1 MANPRIEV
9 EIVAIIDGLKKGLV
23 ESIGIIGALEKE
35 ALELGQALKAA
46 TTVPEIANL
55 NAKLA
60 QTKSAITQLKNTG
73 IEPLTK
79 ATSQFNV
86 VGLDFAR
93 VIQDAPFGIIGVGNN
108 ITQLAQ
114 SFSGL
119 GQAGDTLSSKF
130 KLALGQ
136 IFSSGNALIL
146 GVSLLTTAFTILQQ
160 KGFFDS
166 EKSAKSLT
174 DRLKE
179 YEETLGSVAKATLK
193 GVQDSE
199 GQLQKFRA
207 LTAQAQNLNV
217 SDKDRLAAV
226 NELQKQ
232 YPEYL
237 GNLTKE
243 QILTGQVGD
252 SYDVLTKQI
261 IANAKAKAF
270 SDEITKNSS
279 DLRTL
284 EKEQNDTANQILA
297 KRIELQN
304 AQSRSTES
312 ALKVSG
318 QLAASDLTVNNLTG
332 ELNDLIQK
340 QITSVAEANKIKQS
354 NLELDGLINQELKN
368 GAVFTK
374 ANTDAKKDD
383 KKALDDYKASWDQ
396 YNLQQETAR
405 ELQDKLTFSASE
417 YEKQI
422 IKVLKTSKEPI
433 IPIVTGD
440 NAWDQYTFSV
450 YKLEKAS
457 FEANKEI
464 TQTSQKALEFGE
476 RIKGLEGKEIKIKTT
491 IEGFGDEQAAQSPFQ
506 IFLDDVAFQLDKLP
520 SLQERVAN
528 FAKQTNDLIKG
539 NVTDAFVDLGYTIG
553 ETLAT
558 GGNLLTAI
566 GGSLLKSFGR
576 FLGQFGQQL
585 IAYGVAASAFGKVSA
600 ALANPATAIIAAP
613 LAIAAGIALTA
624 IAGAIGSMGSKG
636 MGGGGGGGGSAGGG
650 GVGTA
655 FSGGGAQGGLFAQNK
670 DLNGE
675 LVVRGQDLV
684 YVFGQ
689 ANNRINKG

>member
-114 SFSGL
+114 SFSTL
-119 GQAGDTLSSKF
+119 GKSGDTLSSKF

-136 IFSSGNALIL
+136 IFSSSNALIL
-146 GVSLLTTAFTILQQ
+146 GVSILTTALTYLSQ

-166 EKSAKSLT
+166 EKGAKSLT

-199 GQLQKFRA
+199 GQLQKFKA

-252 SYDVLTKQI
+252 SYDILTKQI

-284 EKEQNDTANQILA
+284 EKEQNETANQILA
-297 KRIELQN
+297 KRVELQN
-304 AQSRSTES
+304 AQSKSTES

-340 QITSVAEANKIKQS
+340 QITSVGEANKIKQS
-354 NLELDGLINQELKN
+354 NLELDGLINEELKN

-383 KKALDDYKASWDQ
+383 KKALDDYKSSWDQ

-405 ELQDKLTFSASE
+405 ELTDKLTFSTKD
-417 YEKQI
+417 YQTQI
-422 IKVLKTSKEPI
+422 TKALSSFQEIKSKEVKI
-433 IPIVTGD
+433 
-440 NAWDQYTFSV
+440 
-450 YKLEKAS
+450 KLEV
-457 FEANKEI
+457 
-464 TQTSQKALEFGE
+464 
-476 RIKGLEGKEIKIKTT
+476 
-491 IEGFGDEQAAQSPFQ
+491 EGFEPETAGPRPFEV
-506 IFLDDVAFQLDKLP
+506 FLDDVAFQLDKLP
-520 SLQERVAN
+520 ELRQRVAD
-528 FAKQTNDLIKG
+528 FAKSVNDLIKG

-600 ALANPATAIIAAP
+600 ALANPASAIIAAP

-624 IAGAIGSMGSKG
+624 IAGAIGSRGSKVR
-636 MGGGGGGGGSAGGG
+636 GGGGGGGGGAGGG

-689 ANNRINKG
+689 ASDRINKG

>member
-9 EIVAIIDGLKKGLV
+9 EIGAIIDGLKKGIV

-35 ALELGQALKAA
+35 ALDLDKALKAA

-60 QTKSAITQLKNTG
+60 QTKSAISQLKSTG

-93 VIQDAPFGIIGVGNN
+93 VIQDAPYGIIGVGNN

-114 SFSGL
+114 SFSTL
-119 GQAGDTLSSKF
+119 GKSGDSLSSKF

-136 IFSSGNALIL
+136 IFSSSNALIL
-146 GVSLLTTAFTILQQ
+146 GVSILTTALTYLTQ

-166 EKSAKSLT
+166 EKGAKSLT

-179 YEETLGSVAKATLK
+179 YEETLGSVARATLK
-193 GVQDSE
+193 GIQNSE
-199 GQLQKFRA
+199 GELQKFKA

-217 SDKDRLAAV
+217 SDKNRLAAV

-252 SYDVLTKQI
+252 SYDILTKQI

-304 AQSRSTES
+304 AQARSNES
-312 ALKVSG
+312 GLKVSG
-318 QLAASDLTVNNLTG
+318 QLAATDFTVLNITG

-340 QITSVAEANKIKQS
+340 QTQSISEANKIKQS
-354 NLELDGLINQELKN
+354 NLELDGLINQELQN
-368 GAVFTK
+368 GAVFTNK
-374 ANTDAKKDD
+374 NTDARNQNT
-383 KKALDDYKASWDQ
+383 KALDEWKKKAEEIQRVLDTEAFLESREIKFDL
-396 YNLQQETAR
+396 NLE
-405 ELQDKLTFSASE
+405 KFN
-417 YEKQI
+417 KQI
-422 IKVLKTSKEPI
+422 QDAFAPE
-433 IPIVTGD
+433 
-440 NAWDQYTFSV
+440 
-450 YKLEKAS
+450 
-457 FEANKEI
+457 
-464 TQTSQKALEFGE
+464 
-476 RIKGLEGKEIKIKTT
+476 KEIKVKIKTDVVL
-491 IEGFGDEQAAQSPFQ
+491 DEDIPDELPFIDRLLERLNPKKFTEFEERTAQFATTMLG
-506 IFLDDVAFQLDKLP
+506 ILDSGL
-520 SLQERVAN
+520 
-528 FAKQTNDLIKG
+528 G
-539 NVTDAFVDLGYTIG
+539 NAFVDLGQSIG
-553 ETLAT
+553 EALAT
-558 GGNLLTAI
+558 GGNVLSSV
-566 GGSLLKSFGR
+566 GKSLLGSVGKLLGDFGK
-576 FLGQFGQQL
+576 QL
-585 IAYGVAASAFGKVSA
+585 IAFGVAG
-600 ALANPATAIIAAP
+600 LAYSKLIKSLFTDPVTAAP
-613 LAIAAGIALTA
+613 KAGLAIAAGIALVA
-624 IAGAIGSMGSKG
+624 ISGAISSTMRSNSS
-636 MGGGGGGGGSAGGG
+636 GGGGGGGASSVGSSGVGGGTSFAGGG
-650 GVGTA
+650 
-655 FSGGGAQGGLFAQNK
+655 QGGLFQQNK

-689 ANNRINKG
+689 ASDRINKG

>member
-9 EIVAIIDGLKKGLV
+9 EISAIIDGLKKGIV

-35 ALELGQALKAA
+35 ALDLDKALKAA

-60 QTKSAITQLKNTG
+60 QTKSAISQLKNTG

-93 VIQDAPFGIIGVGNN
+93 VIQDAPYGIIGVGNN

-114 SFSGL
+114 SFSTL
-119 GQAGDTLSSKF
+119 GKSGDSLSSKF

-136 IFSSGNALIL
+136 IFSSSNALIL
-146 GVSLLTTAFTILQQ
+146 GVSILTTALTYLTQ

-166 EKSAKSLT
+166 EKGAKSLT

-179 YEETLGSVAKATLK
+179 YEETLGSVARATLK
-193 GVQDSE
+193 GIQNSE
-199 GQLQKFRA
+199 GELQKFKA

-217 SDKDRLAAV
+217 SDKNRLAAV

-252 SYDVLTKQI
+252 SYDILTKQI

-304 AQSRSTES
+304 AQARSNES
-312 ALKVSG
+312 GLKVSG
-318 QLAASDLTVNNLTG
+318 QLAATDFTVLNITG

-340 QITSVAEANKIKQS
+340 QTQSISEANKIKQS
-354 NLELDGLINQELKN
+354 NLELDGLINQELQN
-368 GAVFTK
+368 GAVFTNK
-374 ANTDAKKDD
+374 NTDARNQNT
-383 KKALDDYKASWDQ
+383 KALDEWKKKAEEIQRVLDTEAFLESREIKFDL
-396 YNLQQETAR
+396 NLE
-405 ELQDKLTFSASE
+405 KFN
-417 YEKQI
+417 KQI
-422 IKVLKTSKEPI
+422 QDAFAPE
-433 IPIVTGD
+433 
-440 NAWDQYTFSV
+440 
-450 YKLEKAS
+450 
-457 FEANKEI
+457 
-464 TQTSQKALEFGE
+464 
-476 RIKGLEGKEIKIKTT
+476 KEIKVKIKTDV
-491 IEGFGDEQAAQSPFQ
+491 ILDEDIPDELPFIDRLLERLNPKKFTEFEERTAQFATTMLG
-506 IFLDDVAFQLDKLP
+506 ILDSGL
-520 SLQERVAN
+520 
-528 FAKQTNDLIKG
+528 G
-539 NVTDAFVDLGYTIG
+539 NAFVDLGQSIG
-553 ETLAT
+553 EALAT
-558 GGNLLTAI
+558 GGNVLSSV
-566 GGSLLKSFGR
+566 GKSLLGSVGKLLGDFGK
-576 FLGQFGQQL
+576 QL
-585 IAYGVAASAFGKVSA
+585 IAFGVAG
-600 ALANPATAIIAAP
+600 LAYSKLIKSLFTDPVTAAP
-613 LAIAAGIALTA
+613 KAGLAIAAGIALVA
-624 IAGAIGSMGSKG
+624 ISGAISSTMRSNSS
-636 MGGGGGGGGSAGGG
+636 GGGGGGGGASSVGSSGVGGGTSFAGGG
-650 GVGTA
+650 
-655 FSGGGAQGGLFAQNK
+655 QGGLFQQNK

-689 ANNRINKG
+689 ASDRINKG

>member
-9 EIVAIIDGLKKGLV
+9 EISAIIDGLKKGIV

-35 ALELGQALKAA
+35 ALDLDKALKAA

-60 QTKSAITQLKNTG
+60 QTKSAISQLKNTG

-114 SFSGL
+114 SFSTL
-119 GQAGDTLSSKF
+119 GKAGDSLSSKF

-136 IFSSGNALIL
+136 IFSSSNALIL
-146 GVSLLTTAFTILQQ
+146 GVSILTTALTYLTQ

-166 EKSAKSLT
+166 EKGAKSLT

-179 YEETLGSVAKATLK
+179 YEETLGSVARATLK
-193 GVQDSE
+193 GIQNSE
-199 GQLQKFRA
+199 GELQKFKA

-217 SDKDRLAAV
+217 SDKNRLAAV

-252 SYDVLTKQI
+252 SYDILTKQI

-304 AQSRSTES
+304 AQARSNES
-312 ALKVSG
+312 GLKVSG
-318 QLAASDLTVNNLTG
+318 QLAATDFTVLNITG

-340 QITSVAEANKIKQS
+340 QTQSISEANKIKQS
-354 NLELDGLINQELKN
+354 NLELDGLINQELQN
-368 GAVFTK
+368 GAVFTNK
-374 ANTDAKKDD
+374 NTDARNQNT
-383 KKALDDYKASWDQ
+383 KALDEWKKKAEEIQRVLDTEAFLESREIKFDL
-396 YNLQQETAR
+396 NLE
-405 ELQDKLTFSASE
+405 KFN
-417 YEKQI
+417 KQI
-422 IKVLKTSKEPI
+422 QDAFAPE
-433 IPIVTGD
+433 
-440 NAWDQYTFSV
+440 
-450 YKLEKAS
+450 
-457 FEANKEI
+457 
-464 TQTSQKALEFGE
+464 
-476 RIKGLEGKEIKIKTT
+476 KEIKVKIKTDVVL
-491 IEGFGDEQAAQSPFQ
+491 DEDIPDELPFIDRLLERLNPKKFTEFEERTAQFATTMLG
-506 IFLDDVAFQLDKLP
+506 ILDSGL
-520 SLQERVAN
+520 
-528 FAKQTNDLIKG
+528 G
-539 NVTDAFVDLGYTIG
+539 NAFVDLGQSIG
-553 ETLAT
+553 EALAT
-558 GGNLLTAI
+558 GGNVLSSV
-566 GGSLLKSFGR
+566 GKSLLGSVGKLLGDFGK
-576 FLGQFGQQL
+576 QL
-585 IAYGVAASAFGKVSA
+585 IAFGVAG
-600 ALANPATAIIAAP
+600 LAYSKLIKSLFTDPVTAAP
-613 LAIAAGIALTA
+613 KAGLAIAAGIALVA
-624 IAGAIGSMGSKG
+624 ISGAISSTMRSNSSG
-636 MGGGGGGGGSAGGG
+636 GGGGGGGGSSEGSSGVGGGTSFAGGG
-650 GVGTA
+650 
-655 FSGGGAQGGLFAQNK
+655 QGGLFQQNK

-689 ANNRINKG
+689 ASDRINKG